1 MSELKDITAL
11 MLESIQDKL
20 PAKTVFNLWFGN
32 FELISL
38 TEEKAVFITPTALR
52 KNVLQTKYIDIIS
65 NALEEVIGFSLEV
78 EITSPP
84 EIKPEDINIKDPE
97 PAEAPDP
104 IEVETKKENIKN
116 ILSDIQQ
123 TPQKEEYTFD
133 NFIEGESNKFVKAAC
148 LAVSKD
154 PTYYNPLFIHG
165 HSGLGKTHLLYAVIN
180 ELRKNHP
187 SLKIVYKTCEDFM
200 NELIEAISKTATSS
214 FKEKYRKTDVLL
226 IDDIQFIA
234 GKVATQEEF
243 FHTFSSLYEA
253 DKQIILTSDRPP
265 KDIQPLEDRLRSR
278 FEGGLIAEVSPPSFE
293 LRTAIIKKKSSS
305 MNLLISN
312 ELVDYMAERLQRNIR
327 QIEGVLK
334 RLYALHSLSGTPVTK
349 ESIDESISFIDPGN
363 IPTGVMV
370 EKILSVVTKH
380 FGVTNEDIK
389 SKKRTE
395 NISNARHTAIYI
407 IRNMTNLSLKEIGN
421 IFGRDHATVLSSIS
435 KIDTNVKTKNRSASE
450 IKKIMK
456 EIKGQ

>member
-1 MSELKDITAL
+1 MSELKDITDI
-11 MLESIQDKL
+11 MLKSIEQQL
-20 PAKTVFNLWFGN
+20 PTKTVFNLWFGN

-38 TEEKAVFITPTALR
+38 TDEKAIFRTPTKLR
-52 KNVLQTKYIDIIS
+52 HDVLLNRHIDIIS
-65 NALEEVIGFSLEV
+65 DALEEAIGFSLPI
-78 EITSPP
+78 EITYPP
-84 EIKPEDINIKDPE
+84 ENKPEEITINEPE
-97 PAEAPDP
+97 PLGKPDP
-104 IEVETKKENIKN
+104 DKIDRRKNEIEN
-116 ILSDIQQ
+116 ILSNSSPS
-123 TPQKEEYTFD
+123 PQKEEYTFD

-180 ELRKNHP
+180 ELKKNHP
-187 SLKIVYKTCEDFM
+187 HLKIVYKTCEDFM
-200 NELIEAISKTATSS
+200 NELIEAISLTETAS
-214 FKEKYRKTDVLL
+214 FKEKYRKADVLL

-243 FHTFSSLYEA
+243 FHTFSALYES

-265 KDIQPLEDRLRSR
+265 KDIQPLEDRIRSR

-293 LRTAIIKKKSSS
+293 LRTAIIKKKASL

-312 ELVDYMAERLQRNIR
+312 ELVDYMAERLQKNIR

-334 RLYALHSLSGTPVTK
+334 RLYALHALSSTPVTK
-349 ESIDESISFIDPGN
+349 ESIDQTISYIDPGN

-380 FGVTNEDIK
+380 YGISIEDIK

-407 IRNMTNLSLKEIGN
+407 IRNITGLSLKEIGN
-421 IFGRDHATVLSSIS
+421 VFGRDHATVLSSIN
-435 KIDTNVKTKNRSASE
+435 KVDINIKTKNRSATE
-450 IKKIMK
+450 IKKLIK
-456 EIKGQ
+456 EIKG